1 MIDYTTRNWTI
12 RELSF
17 KAIDDLPKEES
28 AFRNED
34 IVGMLSQAAVN
45 KEEAGVTHV
54 FYFDFEQ
61 EAAGLDK
68 IYGCADLFAATEDF
82 ALEDGFEIKAGAL
95 IFPIHRMDFQAM
107 TQTVLFEVV

>member
-1 MIDYTTRNWTI
+1 MTDYATRNWTI

-17 KAIDDLPKEES
+17 EGIDALPKEES
-28 AFRNED
+28 AFRNDD
-34 IVGMLSQAAVN
+34 IVGMLSQAAIN

-54 FYFDFEQ
+54 FYFDYEQ

-68 IYGCADLFAATEDF
+68 THGCAEIFAAAEDF
-82 ALEDGFEIKAGAL
+82 VLEDGTEIKSGAL

-107 TQTVLFEVV
+107 TQTVLFEVI